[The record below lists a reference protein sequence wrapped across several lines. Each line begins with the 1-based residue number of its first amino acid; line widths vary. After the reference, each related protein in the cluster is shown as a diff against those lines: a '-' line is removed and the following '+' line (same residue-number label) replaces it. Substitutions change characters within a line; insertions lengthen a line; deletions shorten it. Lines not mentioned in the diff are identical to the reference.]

1 MDVPD
6 EFPDIQI
13 QLFHN
18 LIRIL
23 RWIVE
28 LGQIDITNEI
38 SVLSR
43 YLAQPSTGNLVQAL
57 HIFKFL
63 DQHKKNN
70 IYFDPAYHNDEDT
83 EFFQFK

>member
-1 MDVPD
+1 MDVTD
-6 EFPDIQI
+6 KCSDSQI

-18 LIRIL
+18 LIVIL
-23 RWIVE
+23 QCTVE
-28 LGQIDITNEI
+28 LGQIDIAYEI